1 MQYFSEQEGDTVPRE
16 NEEIQAGPWRGIRA
30 LIRVRVED
38 GSFGARYP
46 ENCFDG
52 PVAIGTDG
60 LAFGDAMRARVPGLP
75 DWPWKTPDTWAGEKD
90 ETPST
95 LRILDMIQF
104 CWESIGE
111 AKLLSYHDYGRHNH
125 LRFNVDSGRE
135 QFRAEIEEIFRRNG
149 IAFTFAEDGSI
160 ERLAPPVLREAM
172 GSANFRTGDAGL
184 DGLLNKARVKFFDP
198 DPEKRKESLE
208 ALWDAWERL
217 KTLGGHDKRE
227 HTKALLDQASGPS
240 SPKFREA
247 VEREAR
253 ELTCLGNSLH
263 IRHSETSQEP
273 LNESAHVDYLFHRL
287 FSLIQLILRQKSS
300 RRDWT

>member
-46 ENCFDG
+46 QNCDDG
-52 PVAIGTDG
+52 PVAVGTDR
-60 LAFGDAMRARVPGLP
+60 LAFRDALQARVPGLP
-75 DWPWKTPDTWAGEKD
+75 DWPWQEANTWVGEKD

-111 AKLLSYHDYGRHNH
+111 TRSLGYHGYGRHNH
-125 LRFNVDSGRE
+125 LQFNVENGRE

-149 IAFTFAEDGSI
+149 IAFTLAEDGSI

-184 DGLLNKARVKFFDP
+184 DGLLNKAMVKFLDP

-227 HTKALLDQASGPS
+227 HIKALLDQASGTS

-253 ELTCLGNSLH
+253 ELTSLGNSLH

-287 FSLIQLILRQKSS
+287 FSLIRFILSRNGS
-300 RRDWT
+300 RRN